1 MESLTHS
8 TVHPFQPN
16 GSASPYDR
24 HEYTL
29 AERLNFLDLAPE
41 ILEDIFIIIGITD
54 TPTLAACAAT
64 CQLFREILYK
74 VSLLRN
80 PFERATTLAVT

>member
-1 MESLTHS
+1 MASPTHA
-8 TVHPFQPN
+8 TVKSSQPSR
-16 GSASPYDR
+16 SASPYNRNEDSSS
-24 HEYTL
+24 
-29 AERLNFLDLAPE
+29 ERLNFLDLAPE

-74 VSLLRN
+74 VSL
-80 PFERATTLAVT
+80 